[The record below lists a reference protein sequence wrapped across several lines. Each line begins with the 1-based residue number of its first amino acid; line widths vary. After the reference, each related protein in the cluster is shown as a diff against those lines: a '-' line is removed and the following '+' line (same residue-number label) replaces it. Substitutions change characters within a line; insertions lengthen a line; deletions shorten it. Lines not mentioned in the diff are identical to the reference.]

1 MKKSISISRSFIKQ
15 LAMIPMVLVFS
26 HAVFAVDGIIVK
38 SKSASS
44 ASFSTM
50 KKNLRLT
57 LSSGFTYHE
66 NRSFGFKK
74 GSKNNEFNSA
84 ISYQKGNIK
93 YITPYKNKSIVQK
106 FKTPQKPLN

>member
-1 MKKSISISRSFIKQ
+1 MKKSNNISRKFAKQ
-15 LAMIPMVLVFS
+15 LAMISMVIVFS

-38 SKSASS
+38 AKSS
-44 ASFSTM
+44 AAFSSM
-50 KKNLRLT
+50 KKNLN
-57 LSSGFTYHE
+57 LSLSAGFSYHD

-74 GSKNNEFNSA
+74 GSKRNEFNSV

-93 YITPYKNKSIVQK
+93 YIMPYKNKNLTQK